1 MDAVSPPDIG
11 QLVRQARKNR
21 GLTLEGVAERS
32 GVSRSMLSA
41 IERGTVNPTFSIV
54 WALTQ
59 ALGLDLASLEG
70 GPARDEPIEHI
81 HSYSTPVR
89 RSADGKCSLSMLSPR
104 RTVLPV
110 EWYRLIMEPG
120 GSLDSKP
127 HAAGTFEHLTCLS
140 GALSVTVDGR
150 TVKAAAGDT
159 LRYRADRA
167 HCIDNTGKGES
178 QALLL
183 VAQPQLYGG
192 TVPKA

>member
-1 MDAVSPPDIG
+1 
-11 QLVRQARKNR
+11 
-21 GLTLEGVAERS
+21 
-32 GVSRSMLSA
+32 
-41 IERGTVNPTFSIV
+41 
-54 WALTQ
+54 
-59 ALGLDLASLEG
+59 
-70 GPARDEPIEHI
+70 
-81 HSYSTPVR
+81 
-89 RSADGKCSLSMLSPR
+89 MLSPR

-150 TVKAAAGDT
+150 TVMAAAGDT

-167 HCIDNTGKGES
+167 HCIDNTDKGET